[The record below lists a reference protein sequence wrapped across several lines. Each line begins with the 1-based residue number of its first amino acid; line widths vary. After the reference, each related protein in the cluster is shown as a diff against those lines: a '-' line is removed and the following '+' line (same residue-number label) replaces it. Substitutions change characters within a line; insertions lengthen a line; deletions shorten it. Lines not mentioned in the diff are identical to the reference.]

1 MENESITR
9 QVDELDDYM
18 SISKHA
24 NAVLDNFSDL
34 NNINENDIYSIVYI
48 KQLIHNKLA
57 GKVDN
62 DGVRESLNDTLNR
75 IELIVKLLT
84 PDIIEKARN
93 KEKTKQD
100 KEKIKHVEKQKY
112 EGKRPTGGLFNLM
125 SARRKETLEN
135 TSLQE
140 YIKSKGL
147 ITVMAIGICG
157 FGMPHIIDLLI
168 AVTNTTATLATGT
181 EAVNEMKSI
190 QGSFVGVV
198 RSLISIL
205 STLITVVLTV
215 GFVMDIM
222 YIMFPSMQSLKGKDG
237 VSFVSSAAREA
248 IEMGEKTKEVFQVD
262 KENNKVGFERAQII
276 YGNFVDSE
284 KKLAKLTKK
293 DRKDTNEDERESIL
307 VNKVYC
313 SVKDFKKHK
322 NKEYI
327 KTLED
332 VANAEIL
339 YNTYPDKYSGLFN
352 ERLEE
357 KRKELL
363 SS

>member
-1 MENESITR
+1 MDVSVQLNEL
-9 QVDELDDYM
+9 EDYM
-18 SISKHA
+18 KLNKHT
-24 NAVLDNFSDL
+24 NAVLDNFKNLD
-34 NNINENDIYSIVYI
+34 NINENDIYDIIYV
-48 KQLIHNKLA
+48 KQLIRERLDRSI
-57 GKVDN
+57 DN
-62 DGVRESLNDTLNR
+62 DDVRESLNDTLNR

-112 EGKRPTGGLFNLM
+112 EGNRPTGGLFNLM
-125 SARRKETLEN
+125 SARRKEQLES

-140 YIKSKGL
+140 YLKRKGL
-147 ITVMAIGICG
+147 MTVILIGMFG
-157 FGMPHIIDLLI
+157 FGMTHLMDLI
-168 AVTNTTATLATGT
+168 VAVTQSAAATVTGT
-181 EAVNEMKSI
+181 EVTSELQSM
-190 QGSFVGVV
+190 QGQFVGVI
-198 RSLISIL
+198 RQLMSIL

-222 YIMFPSMQSLKGKDG
+222 YIMFPSMQSLKGKDD

-248 IEMGEKTKEVFQVD
+248 IELGEKTKEVFQVD
-262 KENNKVGFERAQII
+262 KENNKVGLERAQII